1 MKAQGLSS
9 WFKGIKGRLLFA
21 AVIPVVGFAITFG
34 ISFRG
39 LDSFNKM
46 LTTVHTSIVP
56 NLQANGEIR
65 QSRNKFSYQA
75 LAAMDAEDAETRNS
89 RLKAAQEA
97 VKEFKENYKK
107 YTDAPPL
114 DGEDKIHDKAKGH
127 IPEFFALMDQIITL
141 IDNNDPT
148 KHKEARTLLYGKY
161 T

>member
-9 WFKGIKGRLLFA
+9 WFKGIKGRLLLA

-56 NLQANGEIR
+56 NLQAIGEMR

-75 LAAMDAEDAETRNS
+75 LVFS
-89 RLKAAQEA
+89 K
-97 VKEFKENYKK
+97 
-107 YTDAPPL
+107 
-114 DGEDKIHDKAKGH
+114 
-127 IPEFFALMDQIITL
+127 
-141 IDNNDPT
+141 
-148 KHKEARTLLYGKY
+148 
-161 T
+161 